1 MTAVGFDLHKRY
13 ITACA
18 LDAAGDVIAK
28 VRQLSTAIE
37 SIQEWLDALPRPVS
51 DAARLLES
59 QPPEIRALA
68 GNLRTMV
75 RAILT
80 NPEERVYA
88 GWGGLGYH
96 DARAGY
102 VCGIFPQKGSVRLLF
117 EHGASLADPDRLFT
131 GGGTQTRYIEFRPGD
146 ELPEEPSAR

>member
-1 MTAVGFDLHKRY
+1 MAE
-13 ITACA
+13 
-18 LDAAGDVIAK
+18 LDGAA
-28 VRQLSTAIE
+28 RE
-37 SIQEWLDALPRPVS
+37 RP

-59 QPPEIRALA
+59 QPPELRALA
-68 GNLRTMV
+68 EKLRTTV
-75 RAILT
+75 RAILR

-96 DARAGY
+96 DAQAGY
-102 VCGIFPQKGSVRLLF
+102 VCGIFPRKGSVRLLF

-146 ELPEEPSAR
+146 ELPEEAIREMIGRAVRIGVLRSR